1 MVGMK
6 APVVGT
12 AQMALTLGSA
22 TLVRPHLFG
31 ERPKLIDPLA
41 QVVGVLQPDLSFAKF
56 VEAAGTWRVRR
67 VADGRAFFF
76 AALEGAVRL
85 DIVGHAPLPIESG
98 DFVLIPAAY
107 DFTSSSLSDMPSSG
121 RDSLPVE
128 IRPNVFRLG
137 DQRGEPSVRMLVGS
151 CVFGSPDAGL
161 LVSLLPSMI
170 HARGEPRLTTLIQLA
185 VEESRGGRAGRDVVL
200 ARLMEVLFIEALR
213 STGPHHP
220 SGILRGLSDEKVA
233 AAIRAIHDQP
243 SASWDVPGLAKTA
256 AMSRSAFFERFRR
269 AVGMAPMEY
278 LLHWRMVL
286 AKRLLEQGKLAIA
299 EIAREVGYSSA
310 STFSVA
316 FSRHVGATPT
326 MYARRKLIESE
337 PASDPLRQ
345 HEPVSAFG

>member
-1 MVGMK
+1 
-6 APVVGT
+6 
-12 AQMALTLGSA
+12 MALTLGSA